1 MNFCITLTKVKP
13 NYGKLLKTLEDILL
27 LLKDGTIIIDW
38 DQIADFTQT
47 IKLLGIED
55 INIASEAKSE
65 EEDIVKVEID
75 DEKEDVEDKQDENLH
90 QEMLGHVDPMPNGSD
105 NNNSNASDEDH
116 VEYNP
121 DPPGRDMSSED
132 ENEDFEVSGS
142 CKKGKKG
149 RPRNLAY
156 GTGSR
161 CPICGKDYS
170 TRHIMLA
177 HYHKK
182 HTEKGKQQQND
193 DSNLTK
199 KR

>member
-75 DEKEDVEDKQDENLH
+75 DENV
-90 QEMLGHVDPMPNGSD
+90 
-105 NNNSNASDEDH
+105 
-116 VEYNP
+116 
-121 DPPGRDMSSED
+121 
-132 ENEDFEVSGS
+132 
-142 CKKGKKG
+142 
-149 RPRNLAY
+149 
-156 GTGSR
+156 
-161 CPICGKDYS
+161 
-170 TRHIMLA
+170 
-177 HYHKK
+177 
-182 HTEKGKQQQND
+182 
-193 DSNLTK
+193 LTFIA
-199 KR
+199 

>member
-75 DEKEDVEDKQDENLH
+75 DEKEDVEK
-90 QEMLGHVDPMPNGSD
+90 
-105 NNNSNASDEDH
+105 
-116 VEYNP
+116 
-121 DPPGRDMSSED
+121 
-132 ENEDFEVSGS
+132 
-142 CKKGKKG
+142 
-149 RPRNLAY
+149 
-156 GTGSR
+156 
-161 CPICGKDYS
+161 
-170 TRHIMLA
+170 
-177 HYHKK
+177 
-182 HTEKGKQQQND
+182 
-193 DSNLTK
+193 K
-199 KR
+199 KRTRERAQ